1 MAQIY
6 VKAMCKVENHWI
18 RLYIK
23 VKATKSTWPNNYY
36 KEKSLSADQKHEYSL
51 WNKFFWLNAKA
62 GNAMLQPYVLGIV
75 NK

>member
-51 WNKFFWLNAKA
+51 WNKFFD
-62 GNAMLQPYVLGIV
+62 
-75 NK
+75 